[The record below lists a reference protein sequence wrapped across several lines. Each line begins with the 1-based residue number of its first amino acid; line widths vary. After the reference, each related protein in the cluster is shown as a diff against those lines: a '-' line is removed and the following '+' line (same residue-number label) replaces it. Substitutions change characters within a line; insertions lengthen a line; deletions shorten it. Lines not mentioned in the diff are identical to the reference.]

1 MFYRNTGRV
10 QYLGRL
16 SMQVKGYD
24 LQAETKEKGM
34 IIKIIQ
40 LSVKQKYY
48 RNNSK
53 IWNQRWHALVLNE

>member
-40 LSVKQKYY
+40 LSVMQKNY
-48 RNNSK
+48 RNNSI